1 MQETRRMTEEAKN
14 LRHKVQEQAQ
24 RAGQDF
30 EKAID
35 GGFEAASRSV
45 DDINKGFQTIA
56 TEMTDF
62 SKRRFEDVLSAWDQL
77 LRARTLGDVF
87 QVQSKYAQRA
97 YEDYMSQIS
106 KVGELFLST
115 ANNAGKPVGERR
127 ST

>member
-30 EKAID
+30 ETAID
-35 GGFEAASRSV
+35 GGIEAASRSV
-45 DDINKGFQTIA
+45 NEINKGFQIIA

-62 SKRRFEDVLSAWDQL
+62 SKRRLEDVFSAWDQL
-77 LRARTLGDVF
+77 LAARTLGDVL

-106 KVGELFLST
+106 KVGGLFLST
-115 ANNAGKPVGERR
+115 ANNGGKPVGERR
-127 ST
+127 PT